1 MLGDSININ
10 NFCCNP
16 VVLEKKKNPVGIAFL
31 GGPICTTKGS
41 AWAMPKMKN
50 NFFFLFFRNNKSR
63 SSAFRNFN
71 LTKYHMFWLSSESF
85 STMCDIFFIKKAHV
99 QLKQLWSS
107 VPVLVSG
114 LSMNILH
121 TGNKSPMQRHFLKN
135 SAGDLLPTLRFLG
148 RLYNFCF
155 SAIIFSLIKVTMI
168 YRRAT

>member
-16 VVLEKKKNPVGIAFL
+16 VVLEKKKKNPVGIAFL
-31 GGPICTTKGS
+31 GGPNLYYKGVS
-41 AWAMPKMKN
+41 MSHAQN
-50 NFFFLFFRNNKSR
+50 EEQFFFLFFRNNKSR

-121 TGNKSPMQRHFLKN
+121 TGNKSPMQRHFFK
-135 SAGDLLPTLRFLG
+135 
-148 RLYNFCF
+148 
-155 SAIIFSLIKVTMI
+155 K
-168 YRRAT
+168 